1 MENNNRLYVTNF
13 NLVKTAVDKF
23 SDVSGKCVF
32 RIKDEYVELKT
43 TCNRWKRYKH
53 GDLVVSVIH
62 NIPLHG

>member
-1 MENNNRLYVTNF
+1 MENNIKLYVSKF
-13 NLVKTAVDKF
+13 NLTKIGNSY

-43 TCNRWKRYKH
+43 AHNRWKRYKH
-53 GDLVVSVIH
+53 GDLVVSVIN

>member
-1 MENNNRLYVTNF
+1 MENNIKLYVSNF
-13 NLVKTAVDKF
+13 NLIKTGNDY

-43 TCNRWKRYKH
+43 SRNRWKRYKH
-53 GDLVVSVIH
+53 GDLVVSVIN